1 MEMRLLTML
10 LGALTIATSAAAQS
24 FSLHI
29 ETGQFQFRTGEAIGL
44 KLIFEM
50 THDTG
55 APPGSQGWMITLCGH
70 DRSVLGFGRDRFVVT
85 PEAGTRDPWSYRLHE
100 GIAYSGPGGSRLSD
114 KPIVLDID
122 LNQ

>member
-29 ETGQFQFRTGEAIGL
+29 ETGPSQFRTGEAIDL

-50 THDTG
+50 TLDTDSS
-55 APPGSQGWMITLCGH
+55 PGRQGWMITLRGH
-70 DRSVLGFGRDRFVVT
+70 DRSVLGFGRDYFVVA
-85 PEAGTRDPWSYRLHE
+85 PEAGTRDPWSYRLHK
-100 GIAYSGPGGSRLSD
+100 GIVY
-114 KPIVLDID
+114 
-122 LNQ
+122 